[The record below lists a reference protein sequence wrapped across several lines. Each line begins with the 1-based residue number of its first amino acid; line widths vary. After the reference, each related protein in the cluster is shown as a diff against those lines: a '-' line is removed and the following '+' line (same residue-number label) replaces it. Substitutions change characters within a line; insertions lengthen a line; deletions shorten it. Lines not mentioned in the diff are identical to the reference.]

1 MLQPRYLLHTGE
13 GDRFGEAV
21 HHIDVYAFDSLGIY
35 RKMFRD
41 KGAHLKNGYRMPID
55 LPEGKWTFLCLGGK
69 VGDYEIG
76 IFKTGIPQQ
85 FSSAVSPGITS
96 LSDFRVK
103 AYFEQKENLEYSFG
117 ELFFGRLD
125 SVEITADNG
134 GTGVVDLMK
143 NTNKI
148 EVRVKGI
155 ADGSSARI
163 TSDNGRFNSE
173 NVTPADAGTII
184 YVPYYSASQADD
196 TRVFQFDV
204 LRLYTDGHLFLK
216 LLNPDGTDVIPGF
229 TKDLINAIMSSPA
242 YHTQEDLD
250 REDTYLI
257 ELVLSKDGVIISL
270 RVNGW
275 ETVSTTPEV

>member
-1 MLQPRYLLHTGE
+1 
-13 GDRFGEAV
+13 
-21 HHIDVYAFDSLGIY
+21 
-35 RKMFRD
+35 
-41 KGAHLKNGYRMPID
+41 
-55 LPEGKWTFLCLGGK
+55 
-69 VGDYEIG
+69 
-76 IFKTGIPQQ
+76 
-85 FSSAVSPGITS
+85 
-96 LSDFRVK
+96 
-103 AYFEQKENLEYSFG
+103 LEYSLG